1 MKGLANA
8 LLKLLVR
15 CIGNDLEYSFGGSMD
30 GGLPFISFPMKTAMN
45 DIIVTPAGET
55 PPRVGQPFVETKKSW
70 NMQKDSSTEDAKHW
84 SLNETYSMSFAAS
97 SIDLTT
103 WKVLCPFEANLSL
116 FWGES
121 PLRLVIYEKG
131 TRQDNNADNCDNHQT
146 TNNYL
151 LALQVSN
158 EVLAL
163 KKERLAAANTL
174 RFIP

>member
-1 MKGLANA
+1 
-8 LLKLLVR
+8 
-15 CIGNDLEYSFGGSMD
+15 
-30 GGLPFISFPMKTAMN
+30 
-45 DIIVTPAGET
+45 
-55 PPRVGQPFVETKKSW
+55 
-70 NMQKDSSTEDAKHW
+70 MQKDSSTEDAKHW

-97 SIDLTT
+97 SINLTT
-103 WKVLCPFEANLSL
+103 WKVLCPFETNLSL

-121 PLRLVIYEKG
+121 LLRLIIYEKG
-131 TRQDNNADNCDNHQT
+131 TQQDNANNCDNHQT

-174 RFIP
+174 CLIP